1 MKPINAEEIVRVF
14 NGWLEE
20 ADSLAEREA
29 IECRIAEKREV
40 VNAETGEAISSNIGI
55 TYWKHPET
63 PDCVL
68 GFGMFFLDTP
78 DDIQRW
84 NSRTDKAESNPET

>member
-1 MKPINAEEIVRVF
+1 M
-14 NGWLEE
+14 
-20 ADSLAEREA
+20 
-29 IECRIAEKREV
+29 
-40 VNAETGEAISSNIGI
+40 
-55 TYWKHPET
+55 

-84 NSRTDKAESNPET
+84 NSRTDKAKSTPET